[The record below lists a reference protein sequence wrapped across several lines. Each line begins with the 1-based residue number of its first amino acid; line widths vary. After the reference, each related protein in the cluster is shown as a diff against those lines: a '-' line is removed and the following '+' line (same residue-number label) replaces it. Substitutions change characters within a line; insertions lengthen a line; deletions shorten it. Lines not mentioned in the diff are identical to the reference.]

1 MGKSFGGVFANWYGK
16 VGNVVGRVRE
26 GRTILSI
33 YQPKVKNPNTTSQQN
48 VRSDF
53 ALMTKTLSPMTA
65 FLKEGFHDLDGYKTG
80 NPFSAAVGF
89 NLKRDDVITENQ
101 GVKIIDYSKLMISQ
115 GSLDLPYSPSAT
127 ADSSVMSM
135 TWADNSG
142 MGNAEASDKVMLCVY
157 CPYFGQAI
165 VNTSLAERSQRN
177 ATVSLPPIWTGREIE
192 VWIAMASTTKKAWS
206 DSTHVATL
214 SL

>member
-1 MGKSFGGVFANWYGK
+1 MGKAFGGVFANWYGK
-16 VGNVVGRVRE
+16 VGNVVGRVRQ

-33 YQPKVKNPNTTSQQN
+33 YQPKVKNPNTTAQQG

-53 ALMTKTLSPMTA
+53 SLMTKTLSPMTA
-65 FLKEGFHDLDGYKTG
+65 FLKEGFHDLDGYSTG

-89 NLKRDDVITENQ
+89 NLKLDGVIVENQ

-115 GSLDLPYSPSAT
+115 GSLDLPYSPSASN
-127 ADSSVMSM
+127 DSTTVSL

-142 MGNAEASDKVMLCVY
+142 MGNAEATDKVMVCAY
-157 CPYFGQAI
+157 CPHFGQC
-165 VNTSLAERSQRN
+165 VLNTSLADRSERN
-177 ATVSLPPIWTGREIE
+177 ASFTLPTPWVGNDVEI
-192 VWIAMASTTKKAWS
+192 WIAMKSTTNKAWS
-206 DSTHVATL
+206 NSTHVATL